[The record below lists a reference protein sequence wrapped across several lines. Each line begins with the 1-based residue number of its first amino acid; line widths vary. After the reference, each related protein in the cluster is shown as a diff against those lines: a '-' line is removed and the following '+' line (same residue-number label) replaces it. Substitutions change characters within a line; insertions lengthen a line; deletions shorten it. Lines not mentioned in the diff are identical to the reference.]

1 MRGNPFSLEG
11 KTILVTGASS
21 GIGRATA
28 VECSGMGAKVVIT
41 GRNIER
47 LDETRLLL
55 PSQECISLPADL
67 TNEDDLKG
75 LVDSISGLDGV
86 VLCAGKGM
94 MLPMQFSSRQKFL
107 DVFETNLLSPVEFLR
122 LLTKK
127 KKLNKGASVVA
138 VSSLGGTGTYTVG
151 NGVYG
156 ASKAA
161 LDSYMKFCARE
172 LAPKDIRVN
181 TVRPAMIETPLIH
194 SMAVSEE
201 EHKKVADSYP
211 LKRYGRPEEVAFA
224 IVYLLSDAAAWVTG
238 TSLVIDGGKSLV

>member
-67 TNEDDLKG
+67 TNEDDLRG
-75 LVDSISGLDGV
+75 LVDSVSGLDGV

-151 NGVYG
+151 N
-156 ASKAA
+156 
-161 LDSYMKFCARE
+161 
-172 LAPKDIRVN
+172 
-181 TVRPAMIETPLIH
+181 
-194 SMAVSEE
+194 
-201 EHKKVADSYP
+201 
-211 LKRYGRPEEVAFA
+211 
-224 IVYLLSDAAAWVTG
+224 
-238 TSLVIDGGKSLV
+238 